1 MDDFYHSEDA
11 NNIVHL
17 FYNADVMV
25 YVEGED
31 DVPFWEVVFNSLAE
45 YKVEVQEVGGSK
57 ELAKYIEELELGK
70 LQGIIACD
78 SDFEILKGSLP
89 NPNIIRTYGYAI
101 ENSLICP
108 STILKVIRSVGKI
121 SAKNIPS
128 QELGVWLSYFTRIMK
143 NLVIYDVHN
152 ELNGLGI
159 SVVGDNC
166 SKFFKSQKSHDV
178 CETKVNEFIANIG
191 FSVSQNEIDTIIN
204 LIGEIPRDFSDFIR
218 GHFLFSAVSKFISA
232 SIKQINSKVSIS
244 NDALFG
250 SLLLAFENNF
260 DEEHK
265 HYNYYSDAIKH
276 LSIAA

>member
-1 MDDFYHSEDA
+1 YG
-11 NNIVHL
+11 
-17 FYNADVMV
+17 ADVMV

-31 DVPFWEVVFNSLAE
+31 DVPFWEVIFNCLVE
-45 YKVEVQEVGGSK
+45 YRVEIQEVGGSK
-57 ELAKYIEELELGK
+57 ELAKYIDELELGK

-78 SDFEILKGSLP
+78 SDFEILKGSLC

-108 STILKVIRSVGKI
+108 STILKVIKSVGKI
-121 SAKNIPS
+121 PTKNMPIK
-128 QELGVWLSYFTRIMK
+128 ELEIWLNCFIQIMK
-143 NLVIYDVHN
+143 KLVIYDVHN
-152 ELNGLGI
+152 ELNCIGI

-166 SKFFKSQKSHDV
+166 SRFFKSQKSHDM
-178 CETKVNEFIANIG
+178 CEAKVNYFIENIG
-191 FSVSQNEIDTIIN
+191 FSVCQSEIDHITN
-204 LIGEIPRDFSDFIR
+204 LIGGIPRDFSDFIR

-260 DEEHK
+260 NADHK
-265 HYNYYSDAIKH
+265 HYNYYANALRH
-276 LSIAA
+276 VSIAA

>member
-17 FYNADVMV
+17 FYGADVMV

-31 DVPFWEVVFNSLAE
+31 DVPFWEVIFNRLVE
-45 YKVEVQEVGGSK
+45 YRVEVQEVGGSK
-57 ELAKYIEELELGK
+57 ELEKYINDLELGK

-78 SDFEILKGSLP
+78 SDFEILKGSIS
-89 NPNIIRTYGYAI
+89 NPNIIRTFGYAI

-121 SAKNIPS
+121 PSKNIPN
-128 QELGVWLSYFTRIMK
+128 QELATWLNCFTQIMN

-166 SKFFKSQKSHDV
+166 SRFFKSQKSHEV
-178 CETKVNEFIANIG
+178 CEAKVNDFIANIG
-191 FSVSQNEIDTIIN
+191 FSVCQSEMENITN
-204 LIGEIPRDFSDFIR
+204 LIGKIPRDLSDFIR

-260 DEEHK
+260 NTEHK
-265 HYNYYSDAIKH
+265 HYNYYDNAIKNV
-276 LSIAA
+276 SIAA

>member
-1 MDDFYHSEDA
+1 MDNFYHSEDA

-17 FYNADVMV
+17 FYGADVMV

-31 DVPFWEVVFNSLAE
+31 DVPFWEVIFNRLVE
-45 YKVEVQEVGGSK
+45 YRVEVQEVGGSK
-57 ELAKYIEELELGK
+57 ELEKYINDLELGK

-78 SDFEILKGSLP
+78 SDFEILKENIS
-89 NPNIIRTYGYAI
+89 NPNIIRTFGYAI

-108 STILKVIRSVGKI
+108 TTILKVIRSVGKI
-121 SAKNIPS
+121 PSKKIPK
-128 QELGVWLSYFTRIMK
+128 QELDTWLNCFTQIMN

-166 SKFFKSQKSHDV
+166 SRFFKSQKSHEV
-178 CETKVNEFIANIG
+178 CEAKVNDFIANIG
-191 FSVSQNEIDTIIN
+191 FSVCQSERENITN
-204 LIGEIPRDFSDFIR
+204 LIGEIPRDLNDFIR

-260 DEEHK
+260 NAEHK
-265 HYNYYSDAIKH
+265 HYNYYDNAIKNV
-276 LSIAA
+276 SIAA

>member
-45 YKVEVQEVGGSK
+45 YKVEVQEVGGSN

-70 LQGIIACD
+70 LQGVIACD
-78 SDFEILKGSLP
+78 SDFEILKGNLR

-166 SKFFKSQKSHDV
+166 SKFLKSKKSHDV
-178 CETKVNEFIANIG
+178 CEIKVNEFIANIG

-265 HYNYYSDAIKH
+265 HYNYYSDAIKN